1 MRWVKDTLPPRA
13 RARWLLM
20 TMRLSHSS
28 LTGTVRTLVAVG
40 TVRLLSMFWAVR
52 AAAPRSGTRVG
63 SSLAS
68 AGAAGSFSLG
78 TGEDFAA
85 GLAGWLFCSVFFW
98 SGLASAFFGSGLR
111 SGFGSGFG
119 SGLASAFFASGVAAG
134 LLTSVFVADE
144 PLVEPWLVK

>member
-1 MRWVKDTLPPRA
+1 MRWVNETLPPRA

-52 AAAPRSGTRVG
+52 AGAPRSGTRVG

-85 GLAGWLFCSVFFW
+85 GVAGWAFCSDFFW
-98 SGLASAFFGSGLR
+98 SGLGSAFLASGLGSGLGSAFLVSGLV
-111 SGFGSGFG
+111 SGF
-119 SGLASAFFASGVAAG
+119 AAG
-134 LLTSVFVADE
+134 LVTSVFVAE
-144 PLVEPWLVK
+144 